1 MFDRIAPAYDLLN
14 SVLSLGIDTRW
25 RKKAI
30 AELPASAN
38 SLHILDIATGTGDMC
53 IQARKRYPHYQYT
66 GLDLSDGMLEIGRQR
81 LKKMDILGIELI
93 QGDSEQLDFGDDR
106 FDAVMAAFGVRNFEN
121 LDKGLQEIYRVLKP
135 GGKLI
140 VLEFSRPRIFPF
152 RQLFGFYFKNMLPL
166 IGSWGSKDAQ
176 AYKYLYESVQQFPDY
191 DRFTDRLTA
200 CGFHSVGY
208 HSLSLGICCV
218 YTGLK

>member
-1 MFDRIAPAYDLLN
+1 MFDRIAPEYDKLN

-25 RKKAI
+25 RNKAI
-30 AELPASAN
+30 AELPESSA

-53 IQARKRYPHYQYT
+53 IQARKRYPHYHYT

-81 LKKMDILGIELI
+81 LKKMDIQGIELI
-93 QGDSEQLDFGDDR
+93 QGDSEHLAFHSDR

-121 LDKGLQEIYRVLKP
+121 LDQGLQEMHRVLKP
-135 GGKLI
+135 GGKLVI
-140 VLEFSRPRIFPF
+140 LEFSRPRIFPF

-200 CGFHSVGY
+200 CGFRSASF